1 MQQLSSPSISLLNKL
16 KEGKLGSIEVYCM
29 ETEVFQN
36 VILLFDE
43 IYLQIWTE
51 YPGEE
56 MTGMN
61 NENEL

>member
-1 MQQLSSPSISLLNKL
+1 M

-36 VILLFDE
+36 VMLLFDE

-61 NENEL
+61 SENEL